1 MKELVAIQLSWKEV
15 AEKIE
20 DMLEKLLGKKISCF
34 ASRDDYDFWG
44 IRFYD
49 YKMYAEEI
57 EKICN
62 CVNANQSERE
72 EAFPVLSGTSVRS
85 FGGDMANKMLA
96 VSIGISCQRI
106 LATEDALFL
115 IGAEKV

>member
-1 MKELVAIQLSWKEV
+1 MKELVAIQLSWEEV

-49 YKMYAEEI
+49 YKMYAEEV
-57 EKICN
+57 EEICN
-62 CVNANQSERE
+62 YVNANKCERE
-72 EAFPVLSGTSVRS
+72 EAFPLPGTYIRS
-85 FGGDMANKMLA
+85 FGGDIANKILS

-106 LATEDALFL
+106 LAIEDALFL
-115 IGAEKV
+115 IGVEKI